1 MPHHDAASVKEI
13 PYQVRDDENN
23 SSPMGLCRA
32 KRLSIV
38 LREVVRW
45 GTDLPAASSVVMP
58 HHGAASV
65 KEIPYQVR
73 DDENNSSPMGLC
85 RAQTS
90 CGRLCERWGR
100 VRGYMS
106 MKN

>member
-1 MPHHDAASVKEI
+1 MPHHGAASVKEI

-58 HHGAASV
+58 HHDAAS
-65 KEIPYQVR
+65 KISKQVVLKIKILNTLAPL
-73 DDENNSSPMGLC
+73 DSAEHKLPVDVC
-85 RAQTS
+85 A
-90 CGRLCERWGR
+90 
-100 VRGYMS
+100 RGGAG
-106 MKN
+106 